1 MSIKLSVK
9 YGEKATPIS
18 EVMPVDSLVRFS
30 AKKAD
35 GGVVATFSFDFDSL
49 PHENQQRVS
58 LYGLNKLLTDRTSDE
73 KDKLAKLDKMEQV
86 FDLLCSGEWSKE
98 RVVGAIVVSVEV
110 EALAQLKEISV
121 PQAQAALAA
130 YDKDV
135 RAQILGSEA
144 VQEAAAAL
152 RLLRSEMEVRSLD
165 DMIPEA

>member
-1 MSIKLSVK
+1 MNKQKMKVSYEVEDMDVTFEVVEGDEL
-9 YGEKATPIS
+9 IS
-18 EVMPVDSLVRFS
+18 E
-30 AKKAD
+30 
-35 GGVVATFSFDFDSL
+35 GTFCFDDL
-49 PHENQQRVS
+49 PENGDIASRVS
-58 LYGLNKLLTDRTSDE
+58 LYGLNKLLTDRTSDC
-73 KDKLAKLDKMEQV
+73 KDKENKLVQMRAV
-86 FDLLCSGEWSKE
+86 FAMLKDGEWSKE

-135 RAQILGSEA
+135 RASILGSEA
-144 VQEAAAAL
+144 VQDAAAAL

>member
-1 MSIKLSVK
+1 MSNKMSVK
-9 YGEKATPIS
+9 YGEDAGLITEATTDTSVVVFIVKDDDGK
-18 EVMPVDSLVRFS
+18 EVGRMEVDGNELP
-30 AKKAD
+30 AD
-35 GGVVATFSFDFDSL
+35 
-49 PHENQQRVS
+49 NQQRAY
-58 LYGLNKLLTDRTSDE
+58 LYGINKLLTDRTSDI
-73 KDKLAKLDKMEQV
+73 KDKREKLDQMNIV
-86 FDLLCSGEWSKE
+86 FELLVSGEWSKE

-110 EALAQLKEISV
+110 EALAQIKELSV